1 MEWFG
6 LEDSIQI
13 IWLQPCC
20 HGQGH
25 LAEVAGDAQMP
36 QYSWSRMKG
45 SHPCGNDPGCIASG
59 SLPQYLHPW
68 ASAQCSGSSFKRAIE
83 HIKQQFHLLEKG
95 PVSPLRQSTSW
106 KPFKNLFFQIPVRVF
121 LLFIW
126 ELPLAKCFHLHQLTI
141 SLSYW
146 RPHRILI
153 REIYC
158 FEQLCVVLWGGRN
171 KSHILWRTRNVH
183 NIQIHKKQLNGER
196 I

>member
-1 MEWFG
+1 MEWSG
-6 LEDSIQI
+6 LEDAIKT

-20 HGQGH
+20 HRQGH
-25 LAEVAGDAQMP
+25 LAEVREMLRSHMVLVLFVEQDEGI
-36 QYSWSRMKG
+36 SSLWEWS
-45 SHPCGNDPGCIASG
+45 ASG

-68 ASAQCSGSSFKRAIE
+68 ASAQCSGSSFKRVIE

-171 KSHILWRTRNVH
+171 KSHVLWRTRNVH